1 MSGLKLH
8 AKASLYSIL
17 PLLQVLSGLVV
28 IFYLYKLYGTDAEAA
43 LYLQAVSTVGVF
55 QLLLLLFAEQF
66 IFYLHQLSPRRYR
79 RVRMF
84 YGSYLALACVISLC
98 FCLLCWL
105 SGQWIIGLVA
115 AKLPLAERQHLAH
128 YLDLFAPYVF
138 AFLPSQIVQQYF
150 QFQGKIARSY
160 GLAMLPSI
168 CMALLFVYS
177 AYWPLPMDKIIW
189 VYACA
194 SCLAVLVAVLL
205 TRPSLTRSAAIW
217 RCYVLPCLWRSIKMR
232 AAHNV
237 HNVALLLI
245 INNFVAMLPVAD
257 RAAFFYAKKAADTFL
272 SVVYGPVHKLMTNR
286 VSQLLQEKRLVSL
299 QQDFRHNDLLMS
311 GLFASVIFLAYFCLP
326 LLDYFKP
333 LASAQEQYLWQI
345 FALLC
350 IQNLLM
356 AMELPAALVS
366 AASHQHRI
374 FWRANLVFLLL
385 LLAMSWPLYALVPRF
400 CVPIAAM
407 FAQLANFFMIRRH
420 AARYLQANFGK
431 VSWH

>member
-1 MSGLKLH
+1 MKLH
-8 AKASLYSIL
+8 TKASLYSIL

-28 IFYLYKLYGTDAEAA
+28 MLYLYKLHGTDKEAA

-66 IFYLHQLSPRRYR
+66 IFYLHQLTPRRHR
-79 RVRMF
+79 RVRLF

-105 SGQWIIGLVA
+105 SGQWVIGLA
-115 AKLPLAERQHLAH
+115 AANLPLGERQQLAH

-160 GLAMLPSI
+160 GLAMLPGI
-168 CMALLFVYS
+168 CMALLFVYA
-177 AYWPLPMDKIIW
+177 AYRPLSMDSIIW
-189 VYACA
+189 LYACA
-194 SCLAVLVAVLL
+194 SCLAVLLAVLL
-205 TRPSLTRSAAIW
+205 TRPVPTKSAAIW
-217 RCYVLPCLWRSIKMR
+217 RRYVLPCLWRSIKMR

-245 INNFVAMLPVAD
+245 INNFVAVLSVAD

-286 VSQLLQEKRLVSL
+286 VSQLLQEKRLGSL
-299 QQDFRHNDLLMS
+299 PQDFRHNDLLMT
-311 GLFASVIFLAYFCLP
+311 GLFAIVIALAYFCLP

-333 LASAQEQYLWQI
+333 LAAAQQHYLWQV

-350 IQNLLM
+350 VQNLLM

-385 LLAMSWPLYALVPRF
+385 LLAVSWPLYGLTPRF

-420 AARYLQANFGK
+420 AARYLQAHFGM
-431 VSWH
+431 VS